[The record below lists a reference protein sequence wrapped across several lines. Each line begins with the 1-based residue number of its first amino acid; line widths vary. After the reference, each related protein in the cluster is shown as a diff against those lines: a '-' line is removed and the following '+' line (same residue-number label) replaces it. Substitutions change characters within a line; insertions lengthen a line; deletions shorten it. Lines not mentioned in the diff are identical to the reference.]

1 MKKFGRIF
9 LYCLLLILILCCIT
23 LSIIKLVDLYS
34 KEEEVAKKPKVV
46 KEEKKD
52 EIKKLS
58 LIMVGDALF
67 HSSVYNNGK
76 QADGTYDYKK
86 MIQRIK
92 PIVASYDLAFYNQE
106 SILGGKEIGLSTY
119 PRFNSPQEV
128 GDAFLDAGF
137 NLVSLANNHALD
149 RGEEALK
156 NSLSYWNGKDAYTAG
171 SYDSFEARDN
181 IKIMEK
187 NGIKY
192 ALLAYTTVTNGLTRE
207 AGKEYYLN
215 VYNEEQVKADI
226 EKIRDKV
233 DLLMVSMHFGT
244 EYTLKQTP
252 EQEQIANFL
261 ANNGVDIVIGH
272 HPHVIEPITYINN
285 TLVIYSLGNFISGQ
299 RTIDQLTGL
308 MVGVDVT
315 KKNDEAIKLE
325 NLTAEFTYTKT
336 QNPQTKAY
344 EYEVIPYNELD
355 ESILPNKEEHKL
367 KYANVVNSLGANAQI
382 R

>member
-252 EQEQIANFL
+252 EQEQIATFL

>member
-1 MKKFGRIF
+1 MVVVVKKFGRIF
-9 LYCLLLILILCCIT
+9 LYCLLSVLILCCMT

-34 KEEEVAKKPKVV
+34 

-92 PIVASYDLAFYNQE
+92 PIVESYDLAFYNQE

-207 AGKEYYLN
+207 EGKEYYLN

-315 KKNDEAIKLE
+315 KKNDEAIKLD